1 MEPLPNVLKS
11 LVRRIMHWG
20 IVNPDIEPDTAIVN
34 FYDTDDCIPPH
45 IDHEDFVRPFVTIS
59 LLSEQS
65 IMFGNRLIPL
75 DAGEFGGGA
84 IKTIPLPPGE
94 AQACRC
100 RHLLPRAGMGCW
112 VAPLQGLPSIMH
124 AACCALQGGLHA

>member
-1 MEPLPNVLKS
+1 MEPLPKVLKS

-94 AQACRC
+94 PQGPWCSL
-100 RHLLPRAGMGCW
+100 LLPCAGVDCSTGC
-112 VAPLQGLPSIMH
+112 SIAG
-124 AACCALQGGLHA
+124 AAL